1 MSSAVATGQRV
12 KRVRMDVR
20 VLGIALV
27 IAAAVGYLMYTG
39 LEGTAASYFVTV
51 GELQERSI
59 EVDGRRVRVGGEV
72 VPGSI
77 VYGGPGEPIHFQIS
91 DGSAVLEV
99 TYSGVLP
106 DIFTDGRYVI
116 VEGLY
121 RASGSITA
129 DTVLTQCPS
138 RFEATPQAA
147 TNATG

>member
-1 MSSAVATGQRV
+1 MSSAVAMGQGR

-27 IAAAVGYLMYTG
+27 IAVAVGYLMYTG

-51 GELQERSI
+51 SELQNRAS
-59 EVDGRRVRVGGEV
+59 EVDGRRIRVGGEV

-77 VYGGPGEPIHFQIS
+77 VHGGPGEPIHFQIS
-91 DGSAVLEV
+91 DGSAVLDV
-99 TYSGVLP
+99 SYSGVLP

-121 RASGSITA
+121 RADQTVQA
-129 DTVLTQCPS
+129 DSVLTQCPS
-138 RFEATPQAA
+138 RFEATPQTA
-147 TNATG
+147 TNTTG